1 MLGEL
6 IMETG
11 ETHTAGSLGETQTT
25 LEIMQEVIQRLE
37 TIEDNLRRVTKE
49 ISTVKRLAYE
59 IRRKPLE

>member
-1 MLGEL
+1 
-6 IMETG
+6 METG
-11 ETHTAGSLGETQTT
+11 ETHTAGSLGETVQ
-25 LEIMQEVIQRLE
+25 IMQEVIQRLE

>member
-11 ETHTAGSLGETQTT
+11 ETHTAGSLGET